1 MPIKYRL
8 KSATI
13 NNMVFSSETSDEY
26 LNPGTREE
34 LDTALDLA
42 AFRFLGRP
50 SCSDTCIAVA
60 STLDSILA
68 QAYENGVVEKQYT
81 TRASASKRTLTIVFR
96 DPDTGEQ
103 LEHLPKKNED

>member
-1 MPIKYRL
+1 MPIKYKL

-13 NNMVFSSETSDEY
+13 NNVVFPVDMY
-26 LNPGTREE
+26 DDYHNPKTRKG

-68 QAYENGVVEKQYT
+68 RAYENGVIEKPYT
-81 TRASASKRTLTIVFR
+81 TLASASGKTLTIVFE

-103 LEHLPKKNED
+103 LEHLPKKSE